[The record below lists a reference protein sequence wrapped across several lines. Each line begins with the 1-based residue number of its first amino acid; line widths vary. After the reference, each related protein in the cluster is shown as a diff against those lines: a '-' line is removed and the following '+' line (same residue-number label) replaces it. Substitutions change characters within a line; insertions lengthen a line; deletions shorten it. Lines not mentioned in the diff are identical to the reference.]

1 MKYLIILC
9 LLFSCSPQFR
19 AKRKIRKAKR
29 LAPELFVQDT
39 VRIIDTVFVPS
50 ITYDTITRVIKHDS
64 TIVVNDEKVYLKYFY
79 DTLRQE
85 IYHEVECKEQE
96 IIHEKKVIVEKTIES
111 KRNWLPWIIVGFL
124 VLLLYATIKKND

>member
-1 MKYLIILC
+1 MKYLIIVF

-29 LAPELFVQDT
+29 LAPELFVKDT

-64 TIVVNDEKVYLKYFY
+64 TIVINDEKVYLKYFY

-85 IYHEVECKEQE
+85 IHHDVECKEQKVIRE
-96 IIHEKKVIVEKTIES
+96 NKVIVEKTIES
-111 KRNWLPWIIVGFL
+111 KRNWLPWIIVG
-124 VLLLYATIKKND
+124 VLLLFLYATIKRK

>member
-1 MKYLIILC
+1 MKYLIIVF

-29 LAPELFVQDT
+29 LAPELFVKDT

-64 TIVVNDEKVYLKYFY
+64 TIVINDEKVYLKYFY

-85 IYHEVECKEQE
+85 IHHDVECKEQKVIRE
-96 IIHEKKVIVEKTIES
+96 NKVIVEKTIES
-111 KRNWLPWIIVGFL
+111 KRNWLPWIIVG
-124 VLLLYATIKKND
+124 VLLFFLYATIKRK

>member
-1 MKYLIILC
+1 MKYLIIAC
-9 LLFSCSPQFR
+9 LICSCSPQFR

-29 LAPELFVQDT
+29 LAPELFLKDT

-64 TIVVNDEKVYLKYFY
+64 TIVINDEKVYLKYFY

-85 IYHEVECKEQE
+85 IYHDVECKEQKVIRE
-96 IIHEKKVIVEKTIES
+96 NKVIVEKTIES
-111 KRNWLPWIIVGFL
+111 KRNWLPWIIVG
-124 VLLLYATIKKND
+124 VLLLFLYATIKRK

>member
-1 MKYLIILC
+1 MKYLIIVF

-29 LAPELFVQDT
+29 LAPELFVKDT

-85 IYHEVECKEQE
+85 IHHDVECKEQKVIRE
-96 IIHEKKVIVEKTIES
+96 NKVIVEKTIES
-111 KRNWLPWIIVGFL
+111 KRNWLPWIIVG
-124 VLLLYATIKKND
+124 VLLFFLYATIKRK

>member
-1 MKYLIILC
+1 MKYLIIVF

-29 LAPELFVQDT
+29 LAPELFIKDT

-64 TIVVNDEKVYLKYFY
+64 TIVINDEKVYLKYFY

-85 IYHEVECKEQE
+85 IHHDVECKEQKVIRE
-96 IIHEKKVIVEKTIES
+96 NKVIVEKTIES
-111 KRNWLPWIIVGFL
+111 KRNWLPWIIVG
-124 VLLLYATIKKND
+124 VLLLFLYATIKRK